1 MTLNYKLYRTSMDQL
16 IEATQLISMLPL
28 VDMQAFLLGA
38 IKASESRTPLEKMK
52 LKGAW
57 TQLRHIEAAVVY
69 MQAVME
75 TLD

>member
-16 IEATQLISMLPL
+16 IEATQEIAMLPL
-28 VDMQAFLLGA
+28 VEMQAFLLRA
-38 IKASESRTPLEKMK
+38 IEVSESKTPLEKLK

-69 MQAVME
+69 MDAVMK
-75 TLD
+75 TLA

>member
-16 IEATQLISMLPL
+16 IEATQEIAMLPL
-28 VDMQAFLLGA
+28 VEMQAFLLRA
-38 IKASESRTPLEKMK
+38 IEVSESKTPLEKLK

-69 MQAVME
+69 MDAVMK
-75 TLD
+75 TLE